1 MKYCNMSNTDENEY
15 FPWLVKFTPLL
26 NGIIENTNYDLLV
39 HLLTVYEKNVSKD
52 YSTCF
57 DNRLKSIMLK
67 NHIKNTLNFFYFC
80 WRNIKKTVNDCYMF
94 LNKMTDILKVYL
106 DLEIQI
112 NKNVDSA
119 NILTAL
125 YLYLDNSDEYIL
137 KILLMGRYETKEMK
151 KLYCPIFAK
160 FLSSFKNTKESIND
174 FTYVGYLLA
183 FKLWEN
189 LVDNSYEK
197 SKIIDMAQQ
206 KLGFLMPQMN
216 LELSSIIPNPNGFDM
231 NATWWLMMYGL
242 SNLEKICNDFLE
254 LEKKMRSFSSEEDI
268 KNSQVNMENVEE
280 KLSPVKKKVKRKLK
294 KNQLLLID
302 LTSDNKQVEKIIT
315 KKQKPVRPQW
325 LNEIKIKK
333 RNLKNKKSQSKRIK
347 SVEVADVHS
356 NENCDITIDETNI
369 DLINKSIDV
378 NSIENNCENIY
389 QKCDVTLNNLDHVN
403 TSTNDNYN
411 EKSSDSPQ
419 NVDENNATCVNSICD
434 NFIFGVL
441 TLGNGDLNNYYQSV
455 IKLLTT
461 WDNNSSKKEYNNE
474 DVDDDDDA
482 EVSDASSSI
491 GTDSC
496 KTLKKIE
503 KNLIL
508 WEIFNYSSNEL
519 SEFFYP
525 DDQGINPNLL
535 LKKPEE
541 MKNDEDDDDD
551 DDKDFLKNE
560 LINEDLE
567 ESLFE
572 KIELSSTSSSSSSI
586 NYRKLHELKS
596 NISFDLKDLCQSE
609 KLIHNFLPFKKRY
622 LHGRIHES
630 DLNLFNAADL

>member
-1 MKYCNMSNTDENEY
+1 
-15 FPWLVKFTPLL
+15 
-26 NGIIENTNYDLLV
+26 
-39 HLLTVYEKNVSKD
+39 
-52 YSTCF
+52 
-57 DNRLKSIMLK
+57 
-67 NHIKNTLNFFYFC
+67 
-80 WRNIKKTVNDCYMF
+80 
-94 LNKMTDILKVYL
+94 
-106 DLEIQI
+106 
-112 NKNVDSA
+112 
-119 NILTAL
+119 
-125 YLYLDNSDEYIL
+125 
-137 KILLMGRYETKEMK
+137 
-151 KLYCPIFAK
+151 
-160 FLSSFKNTKESIND
+160 
-174 FTYVGYLLA
+174 
-183 FKLWEN
+183 
-189 LVDNSYEK
+189 
-197 SKIIDMAQQ
+197 
-206 KLGFLMPQMN
+206 
-216 LELSSIIPNPNGFDM
+216 
-231 NATWWLMMYGL
+231 
-242 SNLEKICNDFLE
+242 
-254 LEKKMRSFSSEEDI
+254 
-268 KNSQVNMENVEE
+268 MENVEE

-474 DVDDDDDA
+474 DDNDDDDDDA

-630 DLNLFNAADL
+630 DLNLFNAGKLVFFKIFSSFSSTFFFLFNLNI